1 MFLIKQLSVREYYLF
16 FEILKDGNGFIILKN
31 PSHFFILYTVWIKL
45 PRIVVQFT
53 TSNVDETPRETSN
66 YGLVNVCC
74 SHFYLCDVLCDL
86 VPFVQFKK
94 REKHPWRSVTFSKET
109 LLYECFSCFLN
120 YANGTNSRK
129 ASHI

>member
-1 MFLIKQLSVREYYLF
+1 M
-16 FEILKDGNGFIILKN
+16 
-31 PSHFFILYTVWIKL
+31 
-45 PRIVVQFT
+45 VQFT

-94 REKHPWRSVTFSKET
+94 REKHPWRSVTFRLKVIPNREKHHI
-109 LLYECFSCFLN
+109 LLNDLFDVTQSAILEECGVKPKPWEVIVLTS
-120 YANGTNSRK
+120 
-129 ASHI
+129 

>member
-1 MFLIKQLSVREYYLF
+1 MVTVLLYSKILHIFSSFTR
-16 FEILKDGNGFIILKN
+16 FEL
-31 PSHFFILYTVWIKL
+31 IKL